1 MTLFMCIIERNIF
14 IINTIRK
21 RKDVGLFVKAKKSQ
35 RKLKLALCG
44 VSGSGKTYTAL
55 TLAKGICPEGKRVF
69 VMDSE
74 KHSSSLYADRF
85 DFDVLDMSNHD
96 PREYMRMIRA
106 AEKEGCGVLV
116 IDSLSHEW
124 QGTGGYLD
132 IMDSEAKK
140 IKGGNTFAANKV
152 PAELHKQ
159 LIDTITGANIAIIC
173 TLRSKKK
180 YLDMEENGRKVKK
193 VVGME
198 PVTKEGTDFE
208 FDVFAE
214 MDLDGNTFIVE
225 KTRIFQLN
233 GMVKSR
239 PDEELGRYIVSCLN
253 ENVEVAEE
261 IQAVPVTPVITEEAK
276 PKVIKRTVQ
285 APPVTEP
292 EYGNTAYDDVPD
304 PLPVDEAVK
313 SATIMSKM
321 QVDDLKAMAKQTG
334 YNQDQFLKVLNSLG
348 ILDIKAIPASLF
360 GILSTKYRDK
370 GLLLGL

>member
-1 MTLFMCIIERNIF
+1 MTLYIYIIEINIF
-14 IINTIRK
+14 IISIIRK

-55 TLAKGICPEGKRVF
+55 TLAKGICPEGKRIF

-74 KHSSSLYADRF
+74 KHSSSLYADKF

-96 PREYMRMIRA
+96 PREYMRVIKA

-132 IMDSEAKK
+132 IMDNEAKK
-140 IKGGNTFAANKV
+140 IRGGNTFAANKV

-159 LIDTITGANIAIIC
+159 LIDVITGATIPIIC

-180 YLDMEENGRKVKK
+180 YLDVEENGKRTKK

-198 PVTKEGTDFE
+198 PITKEGTDFE
-208 FDVFAE
+208 FDMFAE

-225 KTRIFQLN
+225 KTRISQLA
-233 GMVKSR
+233 GMVKSK

-253 ENVEVAEE
+253 ENAEE
-261 IQAVPVTPVITEEAK
+261 ESEQVIPTPPPPPPVAAPKPKAK
-276 PKVIKRTVQ
+276 PV
-285 APPVTEP
+285 PPPMP
-292 EYGNTAYDDVPD
+292 EDVPFDDVPD
-304 PLPVDEAVK
+304 PLPVGETTEPVTFMGK
-313 SATIMSKM
+313 I
-321 QVDDLKAMAKQTG
+321 QVDDLKAIAKQTG
-334 YNQDQFLKVLNSLG
+334 YDQAQFMKVLNSLG
-348 ILDIKAIPASLF
+348 IFDIQKIPVSLM
-360 GILSTKYRDK
+360 GILAIKYKDK

>member
-1 MTLFMCIIERNIF
+1 MCITERNIF
-14 IINTIRK
+14 IISIIK
-21 RKDVGLFVKAKKSQ
+21 RRVDVGLFVKAKKSQ

-96 PREYMRMIRA
+96 PREYMRMIKA

-239 PDEELGRYIVSCLN
+239 PDEELGKYIVSCLN
-253 ENVEVAEE
+253 ENVELVEEVVATPA
-261 IQAVPVTPVITEEAK
+261 QPVTNEEAK
-276 PKVIKRTVQ
+276 PKVVKRTVQ
-285 APPVTEP
+285 APVAEP
-292 EYGNTAYDDVPD
+292 EYDNTAYDDVPD
-304 PLPVDEAVK
+304 PLPVNEMVK
-313 SATIMSKM
+313 PATIMSKM

-334 YNQDQFLKVLNSLG
+334 YNQDQFMKVLNG
-348 ILDIKAIPASLF
+348 VGVFDITAIPSSLF
-360 GILSTKYRDK
+360 GILATKYKDK